1 MSTKKWKIVFIGNS
15 IVNGFPHKRS
25 QCFVSLYREATG
37 FEVINKGSDGETTPG
52 AAARFEADVIAHR
65 PDKMVF
71 LGGTN
76 DYIYGVCTPEET
88 IGHFKRLSA
97 LSKAHG
103 IIPIFL
109 IPLMV
114 DVEMAGRLWIPETD
128 YNAVAAAL
136 LRLREL
142 MLVFGE
148 QEDVQIIDTQSFYS
162 DLYSEETKTEF
173 LRDGLHP
180 TVLGHQKLAEF
191 LVPLI

>member
-25 QCFVSLYREATG
+25 QCFVSLYRDMTHS
-37 FEVINKGSDGETTPG
+37 EVINKGVDGETTPG
-52 AAARFEADVIAHR
+52 ALARFEADVISHK

-76 DYIYGVCTPEET
+76 DYIYNVCTPEET
-88 IGHFKRLSA
+88 LRYFGQISSLC
-97 LSKAHG
+97 KARG

-114 DVEMAGRLWIPETD
+114 DAEMAGRLWIPDVD
-128 YNAVAAAL
+128 YTAVAASL

-142 MLVFGE
+142 MLAFGE
-148 QEDVQIIDTQSFYS
+148 KEEVQVIDTQTFYS
-162 DLYSEETKTEF
+162 GLYSEGTKAEY

-180 TVLGHQKLAEF
+180 TVPGHEKLAEF